1 MFRYFLFIVLVL
13 GAACAAFGQEVIQ
26 LIRQDENYVPVTIY
40 APKHGVCRGFAI
52 VSPGAGGSE
61 RGYRY
66 LGETLSSLGLLGMVI
81 GHLESGR
88 AALRDRMR
96 DNGFREGLTELITD
110 PLAYRGRLMD
120 IAAARQ
126 WAKGR
131 CGVSDSFLIGHS
143 MGAATVMMEA
153 GAQNKLGIQGADAFT
168 AYIALSPQGAGI
180 IFPSKAWSDI
190 RKPLLLLTGTRDS
203 ELGGASWETRTEP
216 FESMP
221 EGCKWLGVI
230 NGATHLSFSGKGISR
245 NTETLTSLTI
255 SNFLDA
261 MHRGDC
267 SSASHSQGM
276 ELTIK

>member
-13 GAACAAFGQEVIQ
+13 GAACAAFGQEVIR
-26 LIRQDENYVPVTIY
+26 LIRQDLNYVAVNIY
-40 APKHGVCRGFAI
+40 APKTAECRGLAI

-61 RGYRY
+61 QGYRY

-81 GHLESGR
+81 GHRESGR

-110 PLAYRGRLMD
+110 PAAYRGRLMD

-153 GAQNKLGIQGADAFT
+153 GAQNKLGIQGSDAFT
-168 AYIALSPQGAGI
+168 AYIALSPQGVGI

-190 RKPLLLLTGTRDS
+190 RKPLLLLTGTSDS

-230 NGATHLSFSGKGISR
+230 TGATHLSFSGKGMSR
-245 NTETLTSLTI
+245 TTEALTSLTI

-261 MHRGDC
+261 IHRGDC
-267 SSASHSQGM
+267 SSASHPQGM
-276 ELTIK
+276 ELTTK